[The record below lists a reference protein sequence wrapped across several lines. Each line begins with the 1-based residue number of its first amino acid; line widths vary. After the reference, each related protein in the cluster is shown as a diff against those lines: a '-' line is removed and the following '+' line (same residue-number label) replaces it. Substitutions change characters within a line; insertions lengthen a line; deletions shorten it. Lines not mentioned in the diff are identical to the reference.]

1 MPDPALALEKYRALE
16 ARRREY
22 AQRSWI
28 SALVLIPAAFASL
41 AGLTRISCPA
51 PMDFVIL
58 GGTSGGLLAM
68 LAALTEHFRTQQYEA
83 AAQIAEIEG
92 ATTLPAPQA
101 RYRYGLAAAA
111 LALLLLYTAAWILR
125 PPCEADHLMEDPE
138 LTRRS

>member
-1 MPDPALALEKYRALE
+1 MSDPALAVEKYRALE

-58 GGTSGGLLAM
+58 GGTSAGMLSM
-68 LAALTEHFRTQQYEA
+68 LAALTAHFRREQNEA
-83 AAQIAEIEG
+83 ATQIAEQEG
-92 ATTLPAPQA
+92 ATPPPAPQA
-101 RYRYGLAAAA
+101 RYSHGLTAAA
-111 LALLLLYTAAWILR
+111 LALLLLYIAAWTLR